1 MQPSQIEEQEHQRA
15 IQKQL
20 DLKIINKYGIPYG
33 MPMSK
38 EQKEQIRKIEEE
50 QASKSNKWMRKRQK
64 LIDKQIEKDIRKQQ
78 KNNPP
83 VQNVPQNGKL
93 LSTSLLKIIR

>member
-1 MQPSQIEEQEHQRA
+1 
-15 IQKQL
+15 
-20 DLKIINKYGIPYG
+20 

-83 VQNVPQNGKL
+83 VQNVPQNGKF
-93 LSTSLLKIIR
+93 LSTSLLNIIK